1 MGTTATM
8 DEWPPEGQFPFDLFI
23 SKKYKSFWAA
33 GNIQFTDAV
42 GNLLFRV
49 DRRQS
54 NNSSAQKLILDA
66 SDNTLIRLVR
76 LVEITGSSLGNGLR
90 QKCKVDMPQWM
101 RFWGTT
107 GIMTES
113 VGAAGGTE
121 TIGPWQGF
129 MVSDNEEKKL
139 MFSVHRTQNTFTKL
153 EFDIF
158 LGDGHGEG
166 AEADLKMKGS
176 AFKRS
181 CTIYKGNSIVAETSL
196 MYTLGFRKH
205 FIPRNRFRVTIFPGF
220 AELSL
225 VVALVAIFF
234 DKRKFWI

>member
-1 MGTTATM
+1 MGTTTTP
-8 DEWPPEGQFPFDLFI
+8 DEWPPDGQFPFDFVV
-23 SKKYKSFWAA
+23 SKKYKSFWDA

-42 GNLLFRV
+42 GNLFFRV
-49 DRRQS
+49 DRRQPQ
-54 NNSSAQKLILDA
+54 NLAAHTHLQKVILDA

-76 LVEITGSSLGNGLR
+76 LVKGS
-90 QKCKVDMPQWM
+90 
-101 RFWGTT
+101 
-107 GIMTES
+107 
-113 VGAAGGTE
+113 
-121 TIGPWQGF
+121 WQGF
-129 MVSDNEEKKL
+129 MASDTDEKEL
-139 MFSVHRTQNTFTKL
+139 MFSVNRTITTFTKL

-166 AEADLKMKGS
+166 TEADLKMKGS

-225 VVALVAIFF
+225 VVALVVIFF
-234 DKRKFWI
+234 DKRKFWV

>member
-1 MGTTATM
+1 MGTTGAP
-8 DEWPPEGQFPFDLFI
+8 DKWPPDGQFPFDLFV
-23 SKKYKSFWAA
+23 SKKYKSLLDA

-42 GNLLFRV
+42 GNLFFRV
-49 DRRQS
+49 DRRQL
-54 NNSSAQKLILDA
+54 NNSLADTHHHKLILDA

-76 LVEITGSSLGNGLR
+76 LVKGS
-90 QKCKVDMPQWM
+90 
-101 RFWGTT
+101 
-107 GIMTES
+107 
-113 VGAAGGTE
+113 
-121 TIGPWQGF
+121 WQGF
-129 MVSDNEEKKL
+129 MVSDNEEKEL
-139 MFSVHRTQNTFTKL
+139 MFTVNRTLNTFTKL

-205 FIPRNRFRVTIFPGF
+205 FTPRNRFRVTIFPGF

-225 VVALVAIFF
+225 VVALVVIFF
-234 DKRKFWI
+234 DKRKFWL

>member
-1 MGTTATM
+1 MGTTTTPE
-8 DEWPPEGQFPFDLFI
+8 EWPPDGQFPFDIFI
-23 SKKYKSFWAA
+23 SKRYKSFWDA
-33 GNIQFTDAV
+33 GNIQFTDSV
-42 GNLLFRV
+42 GNLFFRV
-49 DRRQS
+49 DRSQS
-54 NNSSAQKLILDA
+54 QNSSACQKLILDA
-66 SDNTLIRLVR
+66 SDNNLIRLVR
-76 LVEITGSSLGNGLR
+76 LVKGS
-90 QKCKVDMPQWM
+90 
-101 RFWGTT
+101 
-107 GIMTES
+107 
-113 VGAAGGTE
+113 
-121 TIGPWQGF
+121 WQGF
-129 MVSDNEEKKL
+129 MVSDTEEKEL
-139 MFSVHRTQNTFTKL
+139 IFTVNRTLNTFTKL

-225 VVALVAIFF
+225 VVALVVIFF
-234 DKRKFWI
+234 DKRNFWV

>member
-1 MGTTATM
+1 MGTTATPE
-8 DEWPPEGQFPFDLFI
+8 EWPPDGQFPFDLFV
-23 SKKYKSFWAA
+23 SKKYKSFWDA
-33 GNIQFTDAV
+33 GNIQFTDSV
-42 GNLLFRV
+42 GNLFFSV
-49 DRRQS
+49 DRRRQPQ
-54 NNSSAQKLILDA
+54 NSAAQTHPQKLILDA

-76 LVEITGSSLGNGLR
+76 LIEGRTTTKRKLISMCKWFFCDNNVECRREGVAQMVGKHKGS
-90 QKCKVDMPQWM
+90 
-101 RFWGTT
+101 
-107 GIMTES
+107 
-113 VGAAGGTE
+113 
-121 TIGPWQGF
+121 WQGF
-129 MVSDNEEKKL
+129 MVSDNEEKEL
-139 MFSVHRTQNTFTKL
+139 MFSVNKTLNTFTKL

-158 LGDGHGEG
+158 LGDGHVEG

-225 VVALVAIFF
+225 VVALVVVFF
-234 DKRKFWI
+234 DKRKFWL

>member
-1 MGTTATM
+1 METTTTP
-8 DEWPPEGQFPFDLFI
+8 DEWPPDGQFPFDLFV
-23 SKKYKSFWAA
+23 SKKYKSFWGV

-42 GNLLFRV
+42 GNLFFRV
-49 DRRQS
+49 DRR
-54 NNSSAQKLILDA
+54 NPSAQTHRQKLILDA
-66 SDNTLIRLVR
+66 SDNTLIRLAR
-76 LVEITGSSLGNGLR
+76 LVKGS
-90 QKCKVDMPQWM
+90 
-101 RFWGTT
+101 
-107 GIMTES
+107 
-113 VGAAGGTE
+113 
-121 TIGPWQGF
+121 WQGF
-129 MVSDNEEKKL
+129 MVIDNEEKEL
-139 MFSVHRTQNTFTKL
+139 MFSVNRTLNTFTKL

-225 VVALVAIFF
+225 VVALIVIFF
-234 DKRKFWI
+234 DKRKFWV

>member
-1 MGTTATM
+1 MGTTTTP
-8 DEWPPEGQFPFDLFI
+8 DEWPSDGQFPFDLFV
-23 SKKYKSFWAA
+23 SKKCKSFWDA

-42 GNLLFRV
+42 GNLFFRV
-49 DRRQS
+49 DRRQPQ
-54 NNSSAQKLILDA
+54 NSAAHTHLQKVILDA

-76 LVEITGSSLGNGLR
+76 LVKGS
-90 QKCKVDMPQWM
+90 
-101 RFWGTT
+101 
-107 GIMTES
+107 
-113 VGAAGGTE
+113 
-121 TIGPWQGF
+121 WQGY
-129 MVSDNEEKKL
+129 MASDTDEKEL
-139 MFSVHRTQNTFTKL
+139 IFSVNRTITTFTKL

-158 LGDGHGEG
+158 LGDGHVEG

-225 VVALVAIFF
+225 VVALVVIFF
-234 DKRKFWI
+234 DKRKFWV

>member
-1 MGTTATM
+1 MGTTTTPE
-8 DEWPPEGQFPFDLFI
+8 EWPPDGQFPFDIFI
-23 SKKYKSFWAA
+23 SKKYKSFWDA
-33 GNIQFTDAV
+33 GNIQFTDSV
-42 GNLLFRV
+42 GNLFFRV
-49 DRRQS
+49 DRSQS
-54 NNSSAQKLILDA
+54 QNSSACQKLILDA
-66 SDNTLIRLVR
+66 SDNNLIRLDR
-76 LVEITGSSLGNGLR
+76 LVKGS
-90 QKCKVDMPQWM
+90 
-101 RFWGTT
+101 
-107 GIMTES
+107 
-113 VGAAGGTE
+113 
-121 TIGPWQGF
+121 WQGF
-129 MVSDNEEKKL
+129 MVSDTEEKEL
-139 MFSVHRTQNTFTKL
+139 IFTVNRTLNTFTKL

-225 VVALVAIFF
+225 VVALVVIFF
-234 DKRKFWI
+234 DKRKFWV

>member
-1 MGTTATM
+1 MGTTTTP
-8 DEWPPEGQFPFDLFI
+8 DEWPPDGQFPFDLVV
-23 SKKYKSFWAA
+23 SKKYKSFWDA

-42 GNLLFRV
+42 GNLFFRV
-49 DRRQS
+49 DRRQPQ
-54 NNSSAQKLILDA
+54 NLAAHTHLQKVILDA

-76 LVEITGSSLGNGLR
+76 LVKGS
-90 QKCKVDMPQWM
+90 
-101 RFWGTT
+101 
-107 GIMTES
+107 
-113 VGAAGGTE
+113 
-121 TIGPWQGF
+121 WQGF
-129 MVSDNEEKKL
+129 MASDTDEKEL
-139 MFSVHRTQNTFTKL
+139 MFSVNRTITTFTKL

-225 VVALVAIFF
+225 VVALVVIFF
-234 DKRKFWI
+234 DKRKFWV

>member
-23 SKKYKSFWAA
+23 SKKYKSFWGA

-76 LVEITGSSLGNGLR
+76 LV
-90 QKCKVDMPQWM
+90 K
-101 RFWGTT
+101 
-107 GIMTES
+107 
-113 VGAAGGTE
+113 
-121 TIGPWQGF
+121 GPWQGF